1 MSPRTWIIVGA
12 TFGALAVATGA
23 FGAHALKER
32 LETSGRTD
40 VYETAVRYQ
49 MYHALALVLVGL
61 LGMHMPAPTL
71 NVAGLC
77 FTAGIVIF
85 SGPAIRAGTRRPED
99 SRRDRAAGGRQL
111 HRRMGGASNCG
122 ARKKIARIVGHFGR

>member
-12 TFGALAVATGA
+12 TFGALAVGTGA

-32 LETSGRTD
+32 LESAGRTD
-40 VYETAVRYQ
+40 VYEVAVRYQ
-49 MYHALALVLVGL
+49 MYHALALVLVGS
-61 LGMHMPAPTL
+61 LGLHLSAPAL

-85 SGPAIRAGTRRPED
+85 SGLLYGLALGGPKMLGAIVPLGGLSFIAGWVALVL
-99 SRRDRAAGGRQL
+99 AAI
-111 HRRMGGASNCG
+111 A
-122 ARKKIARIVGHFGR
+122 KK

>member
-1 MSPRTWIIVGA
+1 VSPRTWIIVGA

-23 FGAHALKER
+23 FGAHALKDR

-61 LGMHMPAPTL
+61 LGMQMPAPTL

-85 SGPAIRAGTRRPED
+85 SGLLYGLALGGPKILGAIVPLGGVSFIAGWVALAI
-99 SRRDRAAGGRQL
+99 AAL
-111 HRRMGGASNCG
+111 P
-122 ARKKIARIVGHFGR
+122 KK